1 MIWILVVSQ
10 LLFGFSSNANIVK
23 KHCQLI
29 EEYKEFQ
36 TTMDTYLASS
46 DDVCQ
51 GESVNYT
58 DCASILKEYPNA
70 KDGVYKIQPSDE
82 QGSFKAYC
90 DMTQDGG
97 GWLVIQRRV
106 DGQVDFYRTWFEY
119 MDGFGDLT
127 GEFWLGNEK
136 IHRVTKQT
144 TYELRVDLTFTD
156 GKTGFAHYNNFRLGD
171 MSTFYT
177 LAVSGFTGNSG
188 DNLKW
193 HNSTRFNAK
202 NLDLDRLTNGKCAVT
217 SHGAWWSDDCYSSN
231 LNGLYN
237 ETTGRGIYWRSVLVC
252 THTSMKIRAQNMIWI
267 LVVSQLLF
275 GFSSNANIVKKHCQL
290 IEEYKEFQTTMDTY
304 LASSDDVCDDESDN
318 YTDCAS
324 ILKEYPNAEDGVYRI
339 QPSDEQGSFKA
350 YCDMT
355 QHGGGWLVIQRRVD
369 GQVDF
374 YRTWFEYMDDFGDL
388 TGEFWLG
395 NEKIHRVTK
404 QTTYELRVDLTFTD
418 GKTGFA
424 YYNNF
429 RLGNMSTFH
438 TLAVSGF
445 TGNSGDSLAYQNS
458 RRFTANNLD
467 LDKNETDNCAVMY
480 HGAWWYNDCHHSNL
494 NGLYNDTTYRGMK
507 WGSKVAIHASMKI
520 RPQNSFKED

>member
-1 MIWILVVSQ
+1 MIWTLLVSQ

-58 DCASILKEYPNA
+58 DLFIDCASILKEYPNA

-90 DMTQDGG
+90 DMNQDGG

-156 GKTGFAHYNNFRLGD
+156 GETGFAHYNNFRLGN

-188 DNLKW
+188 DNMMY
-193 HNSTRFNAK
+193 HNSRRFSAK
-202 NLDLDRLTNGKCAVT
+202 NLDLDLRTGKHCAV
-217 SHGAWWSDDCYSSN
+217 N
-231 LNGLYN
+231 
-237 ETTGRGIYWRSVLVC
+237 
-252 THTSMKIRAQNMIWI
+252 
-267 LVVSQLLF
+267 
-275 GFSSNANIVKKHCQL
+275 
-290 IEEYKEFQTTMDTY
+290 
-304 LASSDDVCDDESDN
+304 
-318 YTDCAS
+318 
-324 ILKEYPNAEDGVYRI
+324 
-339 QPSDEQGSFKA
+339 
-350 YCDMT
+350 
-355 QHGGGWLVIQRRVD
+355 
-369 GQVDF
+369 
-374 YRTWFEYMDDFGDL
+374 
-388 TGEFWLG
+388 
-395 NEKIHRVTK
+395 
-404 QTTYELRVDLTFTD
+404 
-418 GKTGFA
+418 
-424 YYNNF
+424 
-429 RLGNMSTFH
+429 
-438 TLAVSGF
+438 
-445 TGNSGDSLAYQNS
+445 
-458 RRFTANNLD
+458 
-467 LDKNETDNCAVMY
+467 Y
-480 HGAWWYNDCHHSNL
+480 HGAWWYKTCHSSNL
-494 NGLYNDTTYRGMK
+494 NGLYNDTTDRGMK
-507 WGSKVAIHASMKI
+507 WGGGHFCTHTSMKI
-520 RPQNSFKED
+520 RPYHGNEED